1 MSETEIS
8 SRNDSDD
15 IQGGTLKQS
24 VARTLKWNVIDR
36 LSSQVLYA
44 VTGVVLARQLS
55 EEEFGL
61 VGAILVFQA
70 FASLFVDSGFA
81 SALLQRK
88 SPTRL
93 DYSTVLWFNVAMSVA
108 IYILLY
114 FLAPSIAELFQG
126 DSRLIPLSR
135 VMFVTF
141 IINAFSIVQVNRL
154 TKLMDTRMVAV
165 SNSMGLVAGAVV
177 GIYLAV
183 AGYGA
188 WALVWQAVAISVVKV
203 IILWLTSGWTPLW
216 RFSFASLRGFFSL
229 GSGVMISSVLNT
241 AFLTIGSFVIG
252 HKVNLGALGYYSQA
266 DKWSKMG
273 VTSLSQVFTS
283 SFVPLLSGVQD
294 DSERYARMCGKT
306 HRLAA
311 YLLFPAM
318 GLLAVMATPIF
329 HTLFGSKWDPSI
341 VLFQLLLVRGIFM
354 VLSSLYGNFMLSL
367 AKSRLLVITE
377 SLKDVA
383 SIVAII
389 VTLPYI
395 AMTNHGNV
403 VYGVEI
409 FLWGQLAASVVTW
422 IATLVFV
429 IRITRRPFMSYLA
442 DLAPYAAIT
451 CLGLLPCALIASA
464 CDMHPLLLC
473 VVEAFAFALIYIGI
487 NALMRSRIQADVL
500 GYLLG
505 RFVKSNRLAD

>member
-1 MSETEIS
+1 MADPNTSSGDNVETS
-8 SRNDSDD
+8 T
-15 IQGGTLKQS
+15 GGTLKQS

-44 VTGVVLARQLS
+44 VTGVVLARELN

-93 DYSTVLWFNVAMSVA
+93 DYSTVLWFNVGMSVV
-108 IYILLY
+108 IYVLLY
-114 FLAPSIAELFQG
+114 FLAPWIAELFQG
-126 DSRLIPLSR
+126 DTRLIPLSR
-135 VMFVTF
+135 VMFLTF

-165 SNSMGLVAGAVV
+165 SNSLGLVAGAVV
-177 GIYLAV
+177 GIWLAV

-203 IILWLTSGWTPLW
+203 VILWMTSGWTPLW
-216 RFSFASLRGFFSL
+216 RFSYESLRSFFKL
-229 GSGVMISSVLNT
+229 GSGVMISSTLNT
-241 AFLTIGSFVIG
+241 LFLTIGSFFIG

-329 HTLFGSKWDPSI
+329 HTLFGTKWDPSI
-341 VLFQLLLVRGIFM
+341 VLFQLLLLRGIFM

-367 AKSRLLVITE
+367 AKSRLLVVTE
-377 SLKDVA
+377 SLKDIA
-383 SIVAII
+383 SIVAIV

-395 AMTNHGNV
+395 ALTSDGNV

-409 FLWGQLAASVVTW
+409 FLWGQLAASMVTWVVTLG
-422 IATLVFV
+422 IVSRFTG
-429 IRITRRPFMSYLA
+429 RPFMSYVT
-442 DLAPYAAIT
+442 DLAPYMAFT
-451 CLGLLPCALIASA
+451 CLGVLPCALLAAGCSV
-464 CDMHPLLLC
+464 HPLVMCLMQTGVFL
-473 VVEAFAFALIYIGI
+473 VVYVGI
-487 NALMRSRIQADVL
+487 NAIMHSQIQADVT
-500 GYLLG
+500 GYLFG
-505 RFVKSNRLAD
+505 RFMKSKG

>member
-1 MSETEIS
+1 MSEPETS
-8 SRNDSDD
+8 VHHDSDASPS
-15 IQGGTLKQS
+15 GGTLKQS

-44 VTGVVLARQLS
+44 VTGVVLARQLT

-108 IYILLY
+108 IYVLLY
-114 FLAPSIAELFQG
+114 FLAPAIADLFQG
-126 DSRLIPLSR
+126 DRRLIPLSR
-135 VMFVTF
+135 VMFLTF

-165 SNSMGLVAGAVV
+165 SNSLGLVAGAVV

-183 AGYGA
+183 MGYGA
-188 WALVWQAVAISVVKV
+188 WVLVWQAVAISIVKV
-203 IILWLTSGWTPLW
+203 VLLWLTSGWRPLW
-216 RFSFASLRGFFSL
+216 QFSFESLRGFFKL
-229 GSGVMISSVLNT
+229 GSGVMLSSVLNT
-241 AFLTIGSFVIG
+241 VYLTIGSFFIG

-294 DSERYARMCGKT
+294 DPGRYARMCGKT
-306 HRLAA
+306 HRLAS

-318 GLLAVMATPIF
+318 GLLAVMATPVF
-329 HTLFGSKWDPSI
+329 HTLFGTKWDPSI
-341 VLFQLLLVRGIFM
+341 VLFQLLLMRGIFL

-367 AKSRLLVITE
+367 AKSKMLVITE
-377 SLKDVA
+377 SLKDGASVVA
-383 SIVAII
+383 IVA
-389 VTLPYI
+389 TLPFI
-395 AMTNHGNV
+395 ALTYDGNI

-409 FLWGQLAASVVTW
+409 FLWGQLAAAVVTW
-422 IATLVFV
+422 IATLMFV
-429 IRITRRPFMSYLA
+429 IRITGRSLISYLA
-442 DLAPYAAIT
+442 DIAPYAAIT

-464 CDMHPLLLC
+464 FEMAPLLLC
-473 VVEAFAFALIYIGI
+473 FVEAAVFAVIYVGV
-487 NALMRSRIQADVL
+487 NALMRSRIQADVI
-500 GYLLG
+500 GYLFG
-505 RFVKSNRLAD
+505 RFTKQKH

>member
-1 MSETEIS
+1 MIETDTS
-8 SRNDSDD
+8 SRSDSGDA
-15 IQGGTLKQS
+15 QGGGTLKLS

-61 VGAILVFQA
+61 VGAIMVFQA

-108 IYILLY
+108 IYVLLY
-114 FLAPSIAELFQG
+114 FLAPCIADIFQG

-165 SNSMGLVAGAVV
+165 SNTLGLVAGAVV
-177 GIYLAV
+177 GIWLAV
-183 AGYGA
+183 MGYGA
-188 WALVWQAVAISVVKV
+188 WALVWQAMAISVVKV
-203 IILWLTSGWTPLW
+203 AVLWLTSGWTPLW
-216 RFSFASLRGFFSL
+216 QFSFASLRGFFSL
-229 GSGVMISSVLNT
+229 GSGVMVSSVLNT
-241 AFLTIGSFVIG
+241 VFLTIGSFFIG
-252 HKVNLGALGYYSQA
+252 HKVNLGALGYYTQA

-294 DSERYARMCGKT
+294 DSVRYAHMCGKT

-318 GLLAVMATPIF
+318 GLLAVMATPVF
-329 HTLFGSKWDPSI
+329 HTLFGTKWDPSI
-341 VLFQLLLVRGIFM
+341 VLFQLLLMRGIFL

-377 SLKDVA
+377 SFKDGA
-383 SIVAII
+383 SVVAII

-395 AMTNHGNV
+395 ALTNPGDI

-409 FLWGQLAASVVTW
+409 FLWGQLAASVLTW
-422 IATLVFV
+422 IATLVIV
-429 IRITRRPFMSYLA
+429 TRITHRSFMSYLS
-442 DLAPYAAIT
+442 DLAPYIAIT
-451 CLGLLPCALIASA
+451 CLGLLPCALMASV
-464 CDMHPLLLC
+464 CDMPPLVLC
-473 VVEAFAFALIYIGI
+473 FAEAVAFGAIYLGV

-500 GYLLG
+500 GYLFS
-505 RFVKSNRLAD
+505 RFAK

>member
-1 MSETEIS
+1 MSDSNIS
-8 SRNDSDD
+8 SGDKGTETG
-15 IQGGTLKQS
+15 GGTLKRS
-24 VARTLKWNVIDR
+24 VARTLKWNVIDK
-36 LSSQVLYA
+36 LSSQLLYA
-44 VTGVVLARQLS
+44 VTGVVLARELS

-61 VGAILVFQA
+61 IGAIQVFQA

-93 DYSTVLWFNVAMSVA
+93 DYSTVLWFNVGMSVVL
-108 IYILLY
+108 YVLLF
-114 FLAPSIAELFQG
+114 FLAPWIAGLFQG
-126 DSRLIPLSR
+126 DARLIPLSR
-135 VMFVTF
+135 VMFITF

-165 SNSMGLVAGAVV
+165 SNSFGLVAGAVV
-177 GIYLAV
+177 GIWLAV
-183 AGYGA
+183 NGYGA
-188 WALVWQAVAISVVKV
+188 WALVWQAVAISIVKV
-203 IILWLTSGWTPLW
+203 AILWLTGGWRPLW
-216 RFSFASLRGFFSL
+216 QFSFDVLRGFFKL
-229 GSGVMISSVLNT
+229 GSGVMISSTLNT
-241 AFLTIGSFVIG
+241 VFLTIGSFFIG
-252 HKVNLGALGYYSQA
+252 NRVNLGALGYYTQA

-329 HTLFGSKWDPSI
+329 HTLFGTKWDPSI
-341 VLFQLLLVRGIFM
+341 VLFQLLLMRGIFM

-377 SLKDVA
+377 SLKDGA
-383 SIVAII
+383 SVLAIV

-395 AMTNHGNV
+395 ALTSKGNI

-409 FLWGQLAASVVTW
+409 FLWGQLAASIVTW
-422 IATLVFV
+422 IVTLVIVSRF
-429 IRITRRPFMSYLA
+429 TDRPFMSYIM
-442 DLAPYAAIT
+442 DLAPYAAFT
-451 CLGLLPCALIASA
+451 CLGILPCALLAA
-464 CDMHPLLLC
+464 GWMVHPLVMC
-473 VVEAFAFALIYIGI
+473 FAQAGVFVVIYMGI
-487 NALMRSRIQADVL
+487 NGIMHSRIQADVV

-505 RFVKSNRLAD
+505 RFIKSKE